1 MSERNN
7 RCCSD
12 NPRESVCIDTNRV
25 YDSCKDRDCMEDM
38 RVYLNAADQLILD
51 SSVNIKPIE
60 AEILCTFI
68 DVEPL
73 QFNKGFYTVDIRF
86 FIKSAYDAFTG
97 PFRPQRIEGLSVF
110 EKRVI
115 LFGSEG
121 EARTF
126 SSLYVNDGP
135 DIPLSPRTN
144 MPIATV
150 EVLDPILLSARAVDA
165 CENCGCCCCDLAS
178 IPQSVNSVFEGLSDP
193 ENGKRLYATM
203 GIFSIVRL
211 MRKVQIIV
219 PSFDFCIPEK
229 ECCGPTEEDP
239 CSLFYRMSFPVNE
252 FFPPRLSDFETEN
265 ENGTGCG
272 CGCGGNNR

>member
-1 MSERNN
+1 MPDKNN
-7 RCCSD
+7 RCCSE

-51 SSVNIKPIE
+51 IAVNIKPIE
-60 AEILCTFI
+60 AEIISTLI

-86 FIKSAYDAFTG
+86 FIKSAYDVFTG
-97 PFRPQRIEGLSVF
+97 PCRPQRIEGLSVF

-126 SSLYVNDGP
+126 SSLYMNDGP
-135 DIPLSPRTN
+135 DIPLPPRTN

-150 EVLDPILLSARAVDA
+150 EVLDPILLSAKAVDV
-165 CENCGCCCCDLAS
+165 CECCGCCTCDVAS
-178 IPQSVNSVFEGLSDP
+178 VPQSINGLFEGLTDP
-193 ENGKRLYATM
+193 DHGKRLFATM
-203 GIFSIVRL
+203 GIFSIIRL
-211 MRKVQIIV
+211 MRKVQIVV

-239 CSLFYRMSFPVNE
+239 CSLFYKMCFPVDE
-252 FFPPRLSDFETEN
+252 FFPPRLSDFE
-265 ENGTGCG
+265 NGEGQNIRSARQ
-272 CGCGGNNR
+272 NNG